1 VTPSLRTLALTA
13 HVSSSVGWL
22 GAVATFLAL
31 AVAGVASQDA
41 QIVRASY
48 LTMHTVTWFVIVPF
62 CLASLA
68 TGITQSLGTAWG
80 LLRHYWVVTKL
91 LLTGIATIILL
102 VHTQPIGHVAAFAA
116 QSTLSSG
123 DLRDVRLR
131 LVGDAA
137 AALFV
142 LFTTTTLS
150 IYKPWGLTPY
160 GLRKSFET
168 ASPSRG
174 QITRRSAS
182 AGRYVL
188 WAIAGFL
195 LVIVIL
201 HLFGVDLG
209 GHRRF
214 GP

>member
-1 VTPSLRTLALTA
+1 MTMTPGLRKFALTT
-13 HVSSSVGWL
+13 HVTSSVGWL
-22 GAVATFLAL
+22 GAVASFLAL
-31 AVAGVASQDA
+31 AIAGVASEDA
-41 QIVRASY
+41 LTVRASY

-68 TGITQSLGTAWG
+68 TGVTQALGTSWG
-80 LLRHYWVVTKL
+80 LFRHYWVVTKL

-102 VHTQPIGHVAAFAA
+102 VHTQPIGDVAAFAA
-116 QSTLSSG
+116 QSSLSSG

-131 LVGDAA
+131 LIGDAA

-174 QITRRSAS
+174 PITRRSAS
-182 AGRYVL
+182 AGRYIL

-195 LVIVIL
+195 LLIVVL

-209 GHRRF
+209 GH
-214 GP
+214 